1 MGRLIDQMIVKPNPV
16 LFGTGVPLFAPVAK
30 LAALELTNHKSFPS
44 GHIVLCY
51 RLRR

>member
-1 MGRLIDQMIVKPNPV
+1 VKLNPV
-16 LFGTGVPLFAPVAK
+16 LFGTGVALFAPVAK

-44 GHIVLCY
+44 GHMVLYY